1 HADHPRRSSAAR
13 AASAR
18 AEPPRRSSDD
28 RSGGILGAHLS
39 DRTKRAHAPLSAA
52 RVADRSPHGDAARS
66 ARSPAPP
73 MSHPPK
79 KPWGGVWTLWP
90 ALLGVVA
97 HFVLR
102 DMLNPWLNASSD
114 VRFWGAI

>member
-1 HADHPRRSSAAR
+1 
-13 AASAR
+13 
-18 AEPPRRSSDD
+18 
-28 RSGGILGAHLS
+28 
-39 DRTKRAHAPLSAA
+39 
-52 RVADRSPHGDAARS
+52 
-66 ARSPAPP
+66 

-102 DMLNPWLNASSD
+102 EMLNPWLNASSD
-114 VRFWGAI
+114 VRFWGAIVLLALPLVFTIFALLRAIRPPSR